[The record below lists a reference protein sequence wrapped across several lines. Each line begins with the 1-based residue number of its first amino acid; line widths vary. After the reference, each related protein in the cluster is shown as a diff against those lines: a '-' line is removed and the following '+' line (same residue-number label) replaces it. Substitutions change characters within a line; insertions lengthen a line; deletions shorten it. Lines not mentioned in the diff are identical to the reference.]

1 MIELSKRIIE
11 LIENARKYVVKNT
24 NTTMIFT
31 SIYKTVIPEKEV
43 FIKLLQQYNQ

>member
-24 NTTMIFT
+24 NTTQT
-31 SIYKTVIPEKEV
+31 IYPAGKCWGYKYQIEMREK
-43 FIKLLQQYNQ
+43 ICYK